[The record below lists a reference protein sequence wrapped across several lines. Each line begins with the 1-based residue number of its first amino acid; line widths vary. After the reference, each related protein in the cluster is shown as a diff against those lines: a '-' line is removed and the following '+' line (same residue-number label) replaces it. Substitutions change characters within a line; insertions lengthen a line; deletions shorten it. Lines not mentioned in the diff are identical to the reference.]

1 MVARDSG
8 VTHSASGAYVWT
20 EAGCDI
26 YMVVRLMVGTQGQ
39 DELRT
44 HWQVRG
50 PGFNVPSCGSSILLS
65 PPSTHTALE
74 TSDRSQDKDMQV
86 AASEATER

>member
-26 YMVVRLMVGTQGQ
+26 YMVVRHMVRTQGQ
-39 DELRT
+39 GQLRT
-44 HWQVRG
+44 HWQIRG
-50 PGFNVPSCGSSILLS
+50 LSFNVPSCGSSILLS
-65 PPSTHTALE
+65 PPSMHTALE
-74 TSDRSQDKDMQV
+74 SSDRSQDKDMQV